1 MHTFFVTEEKKLFYV
16 FFFMWELKG
25 AAQAVPNKGIR
36 ICVNDTSV
44 FGMGEEGVS
53 NTG

>member
-25 AAQAVPNKGIR
+25 GIHSSPKQR
-36 ICVNDTSV
+36 N
-44 FGMGEEGVS
+44 S
-53 NTG
+53 NMRQ